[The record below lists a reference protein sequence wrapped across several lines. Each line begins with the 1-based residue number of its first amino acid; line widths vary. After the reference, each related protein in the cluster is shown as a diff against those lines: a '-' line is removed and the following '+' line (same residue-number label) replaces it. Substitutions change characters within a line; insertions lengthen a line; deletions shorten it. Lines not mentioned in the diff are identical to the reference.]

1 MVKASPPA
9 AGHLRVEGVY
19 ELGHVLHVLDADL
32 HGFSRDD
39 IERVECFWTFG
50 DLHESAAGFVLALRD
65 GRRAYVDFL
74 HWHAFEQD
82 EDFRIEAEFLRSDQP
97 YPALSSPQLPPADWS
112 SDTGHL
118 GKLLASG
125 PPAQNSTG

>member
-1 MVKASPPA
+1 MAKASPEA
-9 AGHLRVEGVY
+9 ADHLRVQGVY

-39 IERVECFWTFG
+39 IERVEYFWTFG

-74 HWHAFEQD
+74 HWHAFEQN
-82 EDFRIEAEFLRSDQP
+82 EDFRIETEFLPGDQR
-97 YPALSSPQLPPADWS
+97 YPTLSSPQLPPAEWS

-118 GKLLASG
+118 AKLL
-125 PPAQNSTG
+125 AQNSTG

>member
-1 MVKASPPA
+1 MAKASPPA
-9 AGHLRVEGVY
+9 AGHLRVQGVY

-32 HGFSRDD
+32 HGFSHGD

-65 GRRAYVDFL
+65 GRRASVDFL
-74 HWHAFEQD
+74 HWHGFEQD
-82 EDFRIEAEFLRSDQP
+82 EDFRIETEFLRSDQP
-97 YPALSSPQLPPADWS
+97 YPALSSQQLPPGGWS

-118 GKLLASG
+118 GKLVASV

>member
-1 MVKASPPA
+1 MAKASPEA
-9 AGHLRVEGVY
+9 ADHLRVQGVY

-39 IERVECFWTFG
+39 IERVESFWTFG

-65 GRRAYVDFL
+65 GRRAYVDFM
-74 HWHAFEQD
+74 HWHAFEQN
-82 EDFRIEAEFLRSDQP
+82 EDFRIEIEFLQSDQP
-97 YPALSSPQLPPADWS
+97 YPALSSPHLPPAEWS

-118 GKLLASG
+118 GKLLANL
-125 PPAQNSTG
+125 PPA